1 MAVLTLQY
9 PVDTL
14 DGRELLPAGI
24 VLTDAVVGEVVA
36 EGRSRSFPEASILEY
51 GTTRQDLIAFIHEG
65 AYRTI
70 FGQDADHAELLALME
85 KTRLPVPV
93 LESLDHFRSND
104 AYTYRHV
111 LMVFALS
118 SYIAR
123 RMMRSFVDV
132 LQEASAGPLHDFG
145 KICVPVDILKKTT
158 FLRRSERAFLEHHT
172 LAGFVL
178 LNYYLGDAGGVAPA
192 VALDH
197 HERGDGSGY
206 PRGIALRGRLVEI
219 VAACDVSD
227 ALISP
232 RPYRTSSFD
241 NRSALEEITRM
252 AEQGKI
258 SWEVVRLLV
267 ALNRKDRPSPEQCE
281 VSLEKRGKAPEGNRY
296 GVILDDEVPGP
307 TPAR

>member
-1 MAVLTLQY
+1 MTVLTLQY
-9 PVDTL
+9 PVHTL
-14 DGRELLPAGI
+14 DGQELLPAGVALTGA
-24 VLTDAVVGEVVA
+24 VLAEMVV
-36 EGRSRSFPEASILEY
+36 EGRKKTFPGVSLLEY
-51 GTTRQDLIAFIHEG
+51 GTTRRDLAACISEG
-65 AYRTI
+65 NYRTI
-70 FGQDADHAELLALME
+70 LGDEADYAALLALME
-85 KTRLPVPV
+85 KTRLPLPV
-93 LESLDHFRSND
+93 LESLDHFKNND
-104 AYTYRHV
+104 MYTYRHV

-118 SYIAR
+118 STIAR
-123 RMMRSFVDV
+123 RMMRSVSDV

-158 FLRRSERAFLEHHT
+158 FLRRSERMYLEHHT
-172 LAGFVL
+172 MAGYVL
-178 LNYYLGDAGGVAPA
+178 LSYYLGNFGGIAPA

-219 VAACDVSD
+219 VAACDVYD

-232 RPYRTSSFD
+232 RPYRQISFD

-258 SWEVVRLLV
+258 SWEIVRLLV
-267 ALNRKDRPSPEQCE
+267 ALNRKDRPPPEECA
-281 VSLEKRGKAPEGNRY
+281 VSLEKRGKSPEGNLY
-296 GVILDDEVPGP
+296 GVILDDEPEGS